1 MRDIALLA
9 VVVLV
14 GTLTATAV
22 AWRPRRRPG
31 VTLLGAFVASYL
43 AMLAFAFTLNVCGTS
58 HWQRGHLY
66 LPSNCLG
73 FLGSLV
79 AHKSLG
85 LLALSGLCLAGP
97 IAVAWLRRGAYRFFA
112 VAGRPRR

>member
-43 AMLAFAFTLNVCGTS
+43 AMLAFAFTLNVCGPS
-58 HWQRGHLY
+58 HWQQGHLY
-66 LPSNCLG
+66 LPSNCMA
-73 FLGSLV
+73 FLGGLIV
-79 AHKSLG
+79 YKSPG
-85 LLALSGLCLAGP
+85 LLTLSFLCLAGP
-97 IAVAWLRRGAYRFFA
+97 ITLARLRRAA
-112 VAGRPRR
+112 